1 MKIGNGIYENVI
13 VEDNTILSYD
23 LNGKTLSSDTIIE
36 VEKIILSIDFI
47 QMETGVLL
55 L

>member
-1 MKIGNGIYENVI
+1 MVFIENVI

-36 VEKIILSIDFI
+36 VEKDNIIYRFY